1 VNTMSV
7 HQSLLHPRTPL
18 EAIDLAR
25 AAGWHAV
32 GLHIG
37 VAEEADRWWGGGAGQ
52 RLLGATVDRLLET
65 RVTVLDVGRV
75 VLTAPHEQEP
85 GQQANHRVLD
95 FGARLGAQ
103 FVTVRF
109 DETVDMWDVGGAD
122 RATRFAAFAEKARP
136 YRLRP
141 VLSSI
146 SVDRPELFSAA
157 VSVVA
162 PCGGGLVLDIPV
174 HGSSVDLVSQAVAEL
189 WEHLGYVRVN
199 ARALER
205 DGGAAAGQLAVLP
218 PQIPVV
224 IGGDDGLGLLDQDPV
239 GRLTHL
245 RALTDR
251 MLEHPRARALRERET
266 ERRS

>member
-1 VNTMSV
+1 
-7 HQSLLHPRTPL
+7 
-18 EAIDLAR
+18 
-25 AAGWHAV
+25 
-32 GLHIG
+32 
-37 VAEEADRWWGGGAGQ
+37 
-52 RLLGATVDRLLET
+52 
-65 RVTVLDVGRV
+65 
-75 VLTAPHEQEP
+75 
-85 GQQANHRVLD
+85 
-95 FGARLGAQ
+95 
-103 FVTVRF
+103 
-109 DETVDMWDVGGAD
+109 
-122 RATRFAAFAEKARP
+122 
-136 YRLRP
+136 
-141 VLSSI
+141 
-146 SVDRPELFSAA
+146 VDRPELFSAA